1 MGCTAAPDPNRL
13 SQGTDFISSKGRVGL
28 MRRVGKLE
36 GLQTVASLLD
46 PPDPLE
52 RLKVDLESASRIDL
66 RSAALRGRR
75 DRTSCAPL
83 RTARGPLG
91 IPDHYLYGPANAA
104 NVFAAVK
111 FRDSRQLAR
120 LVLACWRTES
130 RSSEA
135 MQSSQIAWG
144 DRRMTRSLTSS
155 RTVTTASIRAE
166 PDPRSPGPWRWSA
179 ASPGRTWRR
188 GTLQTDEET

>member
-1 MGCTAAPDPNRL
+1 
-13 SQGTDFISSKGRVGL
+13 

-111 FRDSRQLAR
+111 FLDSRQLTR
-120 LVLACWRTES
+120 FGVGVLANRKSKLGSNAIVTDRLG
-130 RSSEA
+130 RSSDDKVPHV
-135 MQSSQIAWG
+135 I
-144 DRRMTRSLTSS
+144 
-155 RTVTTASIRAE
+155 
-166 PDPRSPGPWRWSA
+166 
-179 ASPGRTWRR
+179 
-188 GTLQTDEET
+188 